1 MAGENVPIK
10 VGNSM
15 PLSQIPLG
23 TSIHCVEMKPKK
35 GAQIARSAGAYAQ
48 LVAKDGPYAL
58 LRLRSGQMRKVPQ
71 ECSATIGEVS
81 NPEHNLAKIF
91 IFIRTPN
98 NFLNY
103 CLRGTNIKPNSFP
116 PLHATNILFL

>member
-1 MAGENVPIK
+1 MGDEILAGENVPIK

-48 LVAKDGPYAL
+48 LVAKDL
-58 LRLRSGQMRKVPQ
+58 SL
-71 ECSATIGEVS
+71 I
-81 NPEHNLAKIF
+81 HI
-91 IFIRTPN
+91 
-98 NFLNY
+98 
-103 CLRGTNIKPNSFP
+103 
-116 PLHATNILFL
+116 